1 MSIAEQIYES
11 VKPMPD
17 SLAREVLHFAEYLN
31 ARMQDQ
37 AELRDLSMAQE
48 MVMKHVWDNPDD
60 EAWNDV
66 ESL

>member
-1 MSIAEQIYES
+1 MSIAEQIFES

-17 SLAREVLHFAEYLN
+17 SLAREVLHFAEYLS
-31 ARMQDQ
+31 ARAQDR

-48 MVMKHVWDNPDD
+48 VVMEHVWDNPDD

>member
-11 VKPMPD
+11 VKFMPD
-17 SLAREVLHFAEYLN
+17 SLAREVLHFAEYLS

-48 MVMKHVWDNPDD
+48 TVMKHVWDNPYD